1 MFKSRELHEGSS
13 VNDFFILT
21 KVLGR
26 KIASKSVFVMFSF
39 WWKFEEPFAKAKWA
53 NQKCASVHC
62 CLDALAFVIFS
73 LYKFDSLIDSKWAN
87 MMHSKPPPS
96 THAFTFTCFYF
107 HFHKQMGKHDALKA
121 INTCFC
127 SHATQPEPL
136 LTKKANLQDE
146 RNVMFSFLHQAD
158 GKREVGKLNRCKSNV
173 SPRKLWTHI
182 VQIYLDFNWNSASNF
197 ILISAHKSYKYILIS
212 TKI

>member
-1 MFKSRELHEGSS
+1 MFNSQELHEGSL
-13 VNDFFILT
+13 VNDFCILT
-21 KVLGR
+21 NILGR

-107 HFHKQMGKHDALKA
+107 HFHIFLLSLSQANGQTWCTQSHRHQHMFLL
-121 INTCFC
+121 TC
-127 SHATQPEPL
+127 HATGTTPDKKKQIFK
-136 LTKKANLQDE
+136 TKEMWCFLFFTKLMGNARWAN
-146 RNVMFSFLHQAD
+146 
-158 GKREVGKLNRCKSNV
+158 
-173 SPRKLWTHI
+173 WTD
-182 VQIYLDFNWNSASNF
+182 VNP
-197 ILISAHKSYKYILIS
+197 
-212 TKI
+212 T

>member
-1 MFKSRELHEGSS
+1 MFGSVAAEKMFKSRELHERSL
-13 VNDFFILT
+13 VNDFCILT
-21 KVLGR
+21 NILGR

-53 NQKCASVHC
+53 NMKCASVHC

-96 THAFTFTCFYF
+96 THVFA
-107 HFHKQMGKHDALKA
+107 HMPRNRNHSWQ
-121 INTCFC
+121 
-127 SHATQPEPL
+127 
-136 LTKKANLQDE
+136 KKANLQDE

-173 SPRKLWTHI
+173 SPRKLYLRI
-182 VQIYLDFNWNSASNF
+182 LQIFFNLNICMN
-197 ILISAHKSYKYILIS
+197 LKYQ
-212 TKI
+212 